1 MAETNEKIMNLGM
14 LTYYDEKIKN
24 KIATDDATT
33 LQSAKDYADEK
44 VGEVVVPE
52 YTIAKLETATEGY
65 IASYQLKVETKDT
78 SFEGDFIFGMVSNA
92 TSVGGFRKLTGSDV
106 LLDDGVFEVL
116 LVRRP
121 KNILE
126 LNEIITALLG
136 GADTS
141 SIESFKTSYLK
152 ITSETQI
159 SWTLDGEFGGE
170 HREVEIQNMNHA
182 VNIILKKDEK
192 VPLIQANTENIK

>member
-1 MAETNEKIMNLGM
+1 
-14 LTYYDEKIKN
+14 
-24 KIATDDATT
+24 
-33 LQSAKDYADEK
+33 
-44 VGEVVVPE
+44 
-52 YTIAKLETATEGY
+52 
-65 IASYQLKVETKDT
+65 
-78 SFEGDFIFGMVSNA
+78 MVSNA

>member
-1 MAETNEKIMNLGM
+1 MCLKNILGHAA
-14 LTYYDEKIKN
+14 YI
-24 KIATDDATT
+24 
-33 LQSAKDYADEK
+33 
-44 VGEVVVPE
+44 
-52 YTIAKLETATEGY
+52 LEGTQRLFN

-92 TSVGGFRKLTGSDV
+92 TSVGGFRKLTGPDV

-116 LVRRP
+116 LIRRP

-141 SIESFKTSYLK
+141 NIESFKTSYLK

-192 VPLIQANTENIK
+192 VPLIQANTGNIK

>member
-1 MAETNEKIMNLGM
+1 MLLMCDIGKFNDSVFVYIAAFGLFTDVSYETNQDLKNILGHAA
-14 LTYYDEKIKN
+14 YI
-24 KIATDDATT
+24 
-33 LQSAKDYADEK
+33 
-44 VGEVVVPE
+44 
-52 YTIAKLETATEGY
+52 LEGTQRLFN

-92 TSVGGFRKLTGSDV
+92 TSVGGFRKLTGPDV

-116 LVRRP
+116 LIRRP

-141 SIESFKTSYLK
+141 NIESFKTSYLK

-192 VPLIQANTENIK
+192 VPLIQANTGNIK